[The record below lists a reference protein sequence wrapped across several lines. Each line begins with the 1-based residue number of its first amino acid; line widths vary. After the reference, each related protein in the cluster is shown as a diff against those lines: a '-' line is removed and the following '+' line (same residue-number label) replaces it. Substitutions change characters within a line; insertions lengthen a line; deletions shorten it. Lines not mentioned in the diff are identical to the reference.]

1 MKLIILLLLS
11 TTMAFSF
18 ASVAAQTDLRKKNF
32 NIDKNGIAIQGYD
45 VVAFFTDGTYKAPTQ
60 IETWTILN
68 EKLYFNYNLKVKD
81 YWNKKQDSLIQKAD
95 TNWETLKKL

>member
-1 MKLIILLLLS
+1 MH
-11 TTMAFSF
+11 
-18 ASVAAQTDLRKKNF
+18 
-32 NIDKNGIAIQGYD
+32 
-45 VVAFFTDGTYKAPTQ
+45 P

-68 EKLYFNYNLKVKD
+68 DNLYLNYNLKVKD